1 MPVTAKLSKKFYD
14 KLGEEVASELVD
26 WFNQVDATYRT
37 DLRQLNDLNFS
48 RFEARLE
55 QRTSELA
62 ARINQKIVE
71 LEAGMNQKMAALEA
85 RMEAGFAELR
95 NALDVLRKDLD
106 VRLAGFEARI
116 TRWMFVFWLGTIG
129 TLIALIKF

>member
-26 WFNQVDATYRT
+26 WFNQVDATHRA
-37 DLRQLNDLNFS
+37 DIRQLNDLNFS

-55 QRTSELA
+55 QRTSELEVRMTQ
-62 ARINQKIVE
+62 RI
-71 LEAGMNQKMAALEA
+71 ATLEA

-95 NALDVLRKDLD
+95 SALDVLRKDLD